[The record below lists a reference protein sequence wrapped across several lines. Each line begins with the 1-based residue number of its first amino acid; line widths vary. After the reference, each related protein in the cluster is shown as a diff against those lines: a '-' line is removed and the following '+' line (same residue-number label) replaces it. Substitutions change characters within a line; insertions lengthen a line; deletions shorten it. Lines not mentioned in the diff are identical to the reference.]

1 MASILEWK
9 FLNRDELILDKHW
22 WQIYEDSFPL
32 SERDS
37 KEKILKAVENN
48 LAMAGCYQLQ
58 DLTVAI
64 VVFYCLD
71 APDLSFIFL
80 NYIAIG
86 RAGRNQGLGARLF
99 QSLISQ
105 IKIINAAKTR
115 PYQAIIWEVED
126 PDDVNTDAELQLR
139 QRRLKF
145 YERLG
150 GKYFKYLFMQ
160 PPIDGVTI
168 LPMRLMYCLLNQ
180 LDITEFELAI
190 INAIYFQKY
199 YVVNH
204 IDKSILNKL
213 LAQIKNN
220 IT

>member
-1 MASILEWK
+1 MASIFEWK
-9 FLNRDELILDKHW
+9 FLHHQQLKSDTHW

-37 KEKILKAVENN
+37 KEIILKAVENN
-48 LAMAGCYQLQ
+48 LAIAGSYQLQ

-99 QSLISQ
+99 QSLILQ
-105 IKIINAAKTR
+105 IKTMNAAKTR
-115 PYQAIIWEVED
+115 QYQAIIWEVEEPGEAG
-126 PDDVNTDAELQLR
+126 PDVELQLR
-139 QRRLKF
+139 RRRLAF

-150 GKYFKYLFMQ
+150 GQYFQYLFMQ
-160 PPIDGVTI
+160 PPIDGMTI
-168 LPMRLMYCLLNQ
+168 IPMRLMYCLLDQ
-180 LDITEFELAI
+180 LDINQFELAI

-204 IDKSILNKL
+204 IDKSILREL
-213 LAQIKNN
+213 LAQITNN
-220 IT
+220 KT